1 MTNSSRL
8 SVFCDKIIEAGWLAA
23 VVVAP
28 LFFNIYSSRVF
39 EPDKITLVRSVALIM
54 IAAWIVRA
62 IEEFSHRAGG
72 RTGAAEDNGS
82 KHRLFGGVG
91 WRTPLALPALAL
103 VVVYLVATALSVTP
117 RTSLFGSYQRLQGTY
132 TTFSYIVIF
141 FMILMNM
148 RHRRQLDRL
157 VTAIVMTSLPIAFYG
172 ILQRV
177 DRDPLPWGGDVTQ
190 RVAANMGNAIF
201 IAAYLI
207 MAFFLTLGRTIEAFR
222 VILTEEESR
231 LSDILRASAYIFVG
245 AVQLIAFAFAGS
257 RGPLLGWLPGMFI
270 LGLVG
275 LLMLRVTLQRSQAPA
290 SPGAVQSAPMPE
302 RSASEIT
309 GLDVLK
315 AMLLSFTSLM
325 GAGAAFFLALN
336 AFPGNPQVELA
347 AVAALIGGLIPLLIL
362 AGIQRSAARWLWASW
377 IFFSIIG
384 AISLFLVNFSDHPRM
399 TELRASG
406 AFGSLGTLFE
416 SEGGT
421 GRVRTLI
428 WEGAVNLV
436 RAHEPITFPDGNA
449 DSFNSIRTLVGYGP
463 ESMYVAYNRF
473 YPPDLAHY
481 EARNASPDR
490 SHNETWDSLVITGAI
505 GFLAEQSLFLS
516 VFYFALKFI
525 GWVPNRKATITLIAM
540 MILGGIAGAIGLLVV
555 KDVNFMGTGWPGGVA
570 VGIVVY
576 VVSFA
581 LFHFKVAP
589 RVYVLL
595 AAVIILI
602 IGAAIFG
609 ATFTS
614 PNRWLEIAGA
624 AALSIAAFGILYVV
638 GRWAF
643 GETAG
648 QPIAI
653 GGHVFLIIA
662 LFGGMLAHYLEIS
675 LAGIAIV
682 STRTYFW
689 TYAAMLVVA
698 GLNWVPTDEA
708 EAAQVPAARP
718 AQAPAP
724 PGKPQ
729 PAVAARRKKRRGQ
742 APAPRPEPRL
752 SPTRLT
758 SPWLGSTLAMALIGA
773 LVLSTLGFDFVNT
786 PPISEAS
793 QLPRDATAALWNSLT
808 QLPYKDNQQSIGVL
822 LMFFVTWL
830 FGAVVSL
837 TELRR
842 RSIIAPANQWRATAV
857 YAGASISLA
866 FVYWTLHASGLLGV
880 IGTLF
885 SLNAGPAAS
894 IDDYMG
900 RFLTVAEGMAGLLA
914 WFYVMVFA
922 AMILMALSLYGEA
935 RARALPPRAWASE
948 WGLIAGAPVVVA
960 ACLMVIAF
968 NYNSIRADI
977 IFKQGAP
984 YVANNACDGS
994 GRPVSQCDI
1003 AIAHLKQA
1011 LSHAPDEDFY
1021 MLALGASFLNK
1032 SAASTDESSPLLIE
1046 NSTYD
1051 SIVNLSAD
1059 DTAQLNRRDAL
1070 TAARVTL
1077 EHARQVNPLNTDH
1090 SANLARLHRR
1100 WSDLAGSTEERRLR
1114 LEQSGNFYQQATN
1127 LSPNNAQ
1134 LWNEWALVHFALYE
1148 LASQLSDTAA
1158 AQAAL
1163 DEAASKLDRSLAL
1176 DQEFADTYFYLAS
1189 LHTVRNDPDQL
1200 TSALEQAL
1208 RLNPNNAEAWARLT
1222 DQLLASGNYT
1232 EAGTLTQDFVNRNP
1246 TFLPGWRTLAQR
1258 IYLPQGRLAEAASAT
1273 QRALEL
1279 STQDAE
1285 HWLDQAA
1292 MAQIFLMAGDPQAA
1306 LPYAQT
1312 AVQLAP
1318 PDRQVDAQAILDAI
1332 QAALSGS
1339 SQAPPP

>member
-1 MTNSSRL
+1 L

-23 VVVAP
+23 VVLTP

-39 EPDKITLVRSVALIM
+39 EPDKITLLRSVALVM
-54 IAAWIVRA
+54 IAAWIIRT
-62 IEEFSHRAGG
+62 IEEFTARARGK
-72 RTGAAEDNGS
+72 TGAPENSGGKAWLFNG
-82 KHRLFGGVG
+82 VT
-91 WRTPLALPALAL
+91 WRTPLVLPTLVL
-103 VVVYLVATALSVTP
+103 VVVYVIATAFSITP
-117 RTSLFGSYQRLQGTY
+117 RTSLLGSYQRLQGTY
-132 TTFSYIVIF
+132 TTFSYIIVF
-141 FMILMNM
+141 LMILMNM

-275 LLMLRVTLQRSQAPA
+275 LLMLRVTLHRVREST
-290 SPGAVQSAPMPE
+290 SPGEADSGPSVE
-302 RSASEIT
+302 RTASEIT

-315 AMLLSFTSLM
+315 AVLLSFTSLLS
-325 GAGAAFFLALN
+325 AGAAFFLALN
-336 AFPGNPQVELA
+336 AFPGRPQVELA

-362 AGIQRSAARWLWASW
+362 AGVQRSAARWLWASW

-384 AISLFLVNFSDHPRM
+384 AVLLFLVNFSDHPRI
-399 TELRASG
+399 TELRTSG

-436 RAHEPITFPDGNA
+436 RAHEPITFPDGTS
-449 DSFNSIRTLVGYGP
+449 DPFNGVRTLVGYGP

-490 SHNETWDSLVITGAI
+490 SHNETWDSLVITGVI
-505 GFLAEQSLFLS
+505 GFLAEQFLFLS

-525 GWVPNRKATITLIAM
+525 GWVPNRRASILLIAM
-540 MILGGIAGAIGLLVV
+540 MILGGIAGAIGLLVI
-555 KDVNFMGTGWPGGVA
+555 KDVSFIGTGWPGGA
-570 VGIVVY
+570 TIGIVAY
-576 VVSFA
+576 VISFA
-581 LFHFKVAP
+581 LFHFKVSA
-589 RVYVLL
+589 RVYALL

-624 AALSIAAFGILYVV
+624 TALSIVAFSILYVV

-643 GETAG
+643 GATAG
-648 QPIAI
+648 EPIAI

-682 STRTYFW
+682 ATRTYFW
-689 TYAAMLVVA
+689 TYAATLVVA
-698 GLNWVPTDEA
+698 GLNWVPTDEPA
-708 EAAQVPAARP
+708 TAPVAAARP
-718 AQAPAP
+718 APGPVSRPPPAAVP
-724 PGKPQ
+724 RSKKRKAVQ
-729 PAVAARRKKRRGQ
+729 PATRIE
-742 APAPRPEPRL
+742 PRPSLARATP
-752 SPTRLT
+752 
-758 SPWLGSTLAMALIGA
+758 PWIGSTIAMALIGA
-773 LVLSTLGFDFVNT
+773 LVLSMLGFDFINT
-786 PPISEAS
+786 PPIAEPS
-793 QLPRDATAALWNSLT
+793 QLPRDPTQVLWNSLT
-808 QLPYKDNQQSIGVL
+808 RLPYKDDAQSIGVL

-842 RSIIAPANQWRATAV
+842 RNIITPANQWRAAGL
-857 YAGASISLA
+857 YAGVSIA
-866 FVYWTLHASGLLGV
+866 FSFAYWIFHASGLLNV

-885 SLNAGPAAS
+885 ALNAGSAAS
-894 IDDYMG
+894 IDEYMG
-900 RFLTVAEGMAGLLA
+900 RFIAVAEGMAGLLGL
-914 WFYVMVFA
+914 FYVMVFA
-922 AMILMALSLYGEA
+922 AMILIALSLYGEV
-935 RARALPPRAWASE
+935 RARALPLASE
-948 WGLIAGAPVVVA
+948 WGLIAGVPIA
-960 ACLMVIAF
+960 AAALAMVFAF

-977 IFKQGAP
+977 IYKQGAP
-984 YVANNACDGS
+984 YVANNACDGT
-994 GRPVSQCDI
+994 GQPISQCDI

-1011 LSHAPDEDFY
+1011 LRHAPDEDFY

-1032 SAASTDESSPLLIE
+1032 SAASTDEGSPLLIE
-1046 NSTYD
+1046 SSTYD
-1051 SIVNLSAD
+1051 SVFNLNAERTS
-1059 DTAQLNRRDAL
+1059 QLNRRDAL

-1077 EHARQVNPLNTDH
+1077 ERARQVNPLNTDH

-1100 WSDLAGSTEERRLR
+1100 WSDLAGSTDERRLR
-1114 LEQSGNFYQQATN
+1114 LDQSNKFYEQATN

-1148 LASQLSDTAA
+1148 LASQLGDTAA

-1163 DEAASKLDRSLAL
+1163 DEAGNKLDRSLSL

-1189 LHTVRNDPDQL
+1189 LYTVRNEPEKAQV
-1200 TSALEQAL
+1200 ALEQAL
-1208 RLNPNNAEAWARLT
+1208 RLNPSNVDAWERLT
-1222 DQLLASGNYT
+1222 DQLIASSNYT
-1232 EAGTLTQDFVNRNP
+1232 EAERLTLEFVSHNP
-1246 TFLPGWRTLAQR
+1246 TYLRGWRKLAQG
-1258 IYLPQGRLAEAASAT
+1258 IYLPQGRLAEAANAT
-1273 QRALEL
+1273 QRALEQ
-1279 STQDAE
+1279 SGQDPE

-1292 MAQIFLMAGDPQAA
+1292 MAQIFLMAGDPAAA

-1318 PDRQVDAQAILDAI
+1318 PERQADAQAILDAV

-1339 SQAPPP
+1339 SQSPLP